1 MIKLTRLDGEAFVL
15 NAELI
20 RYVDRRGDTFV
31 TLNTGERIVVRESLE
46 EVVDRSIAYQQQKHF
61 LPPPPPLPLATHRTV
76 PAGSSPATPSNTL
89 SPAN

>member
-1 MIKLTRLDGEAFVL
+1 MIKLTRLDGETFIL

-31 TLNTGERIVVRESLE
+31 TLNSGERIVVRETMD

-61 LPPPPPLPLATHRTV
+61 LPPPPVASSVRLAEPTNQ
-76 PAGSSPATPSNTL
+76 SL
-89 SPAN
+89 